1 MNVQQQIFDAYSE
14 WVQVQ
19 QYKQMYR
26 NEGGMWWPRQ
36 QYKQM
41 YRNEG
46 GMWWPGQQLLTA
58 A

>member
-1 MNVQQQIFDAYSE
+1 
-14 WVQVQ
+14 
-19 QYKQMYR
+19 
-26 NEGGMWWPRQ
+26 MWWPRQ